1 MEQVPLATISLGG
14 EEISAALDVLKS
26 GNLTLGRQVEEFENE
41 MAAYLGVKHFV
52 MANSGSSANLLMFE
66 ALVRP
71 ARGEPRLRP
80 GDGVFVPA
88 IAWPTTIW
96 PVVQLGLVPIF
107 IDVEPETL
115 AMDPVLIERY
125 LKLSGLSMTKAMF
138 LIHPLGLALDME
150 RYFKLANE
158 YGLTVISDVCESL
171 GAKADSKPAGS
182 GSLMSSFSF
191 YFSHH
196 ITTMEGGG
204 VGTNDDSIRNDLIS
218 MRSHGWSR
226 GRSDSTQWLSNVSE
240 ADSRFQFV
248 TTGYNLRPMEIQGA
262 IGRVQLRK
270 LSQFVETRKSLAVRV
285 HNALNGGRLSLISG
299 GAAPSMQRAD
309 HSWMLLPL
317 RIQSDN
323 PSADRHRLMSFLEG
337 KGIATRPVLTGNF
350 LSQPAVRQ
358 IFQTWPHPKNFV
370 QAERVSQSAFL
381 VGAHH
386 EFSESQIIHLEA
398 SLVEASKL
406 LS

>member
-1 MEQVPLATISLGG
+1 MEQVPLATVSLGS

-26 GNLTLGRQVEEFENE
+26 GNLTIGRQVEEFENE
-41 MAAYLGVKHFV
+41 MAAYLGVRHFV
-52 MANSGSSANLLMFE
+52 MANSGSSANLLMLE

-71 ARGEPRLRP
+71 AVGEPRLRP

-88 IAWPTTIW
+88 IAWPTTVW
-96 PVVQLGLVPIF
+96 PVVQLGLAPIF
-107 IDVEPETL
+107 IDVHPQTL
-115 AMDPVLIERY
+115 AMDPDLIERH
-125 LKLSGLSMTKAMF
+125 LKLSGLSTAKAMF

-150 RYFKLANE
+150 PYFKLAKE

-171 GAKADSKPAGS
+171 GAKTDGKPAGS

-204 VGTNDDSIRNDLIS
+204 VATNDDGIRNDLIS

-226 GRSDSTQWLSNVSE
+226 GRSDSTQWISDISD
-240 ADSRFQFV
+240 ADARFQFV

-262 IGRVQLRK
+262 IGRIQLRK
-270 LSQFVETRKSLAVRV
+270 LSQFVEIRKAIAVRV
-285 HNALNGGRLSLISG
+285 HNALSGGRLSLISG
-299 GAAPSMQRAD
+299 GDIPSMHRVD
-309 HSWMLLPL
+309 HSWMLLPI
-317 RIQSDN
+317 RIESHN
-323 PSADRHRLMSFLEG
+323 PSLDRHRLMSFLEG

-358 IFQTWPHPKNFV
+358 IFQNWPHPENFV
-370 QAERVSQSAFL
+370 QAAKVSQSAFL

-386 EFSESQIIHLEA
+386 EFSESQITHLT
-398 SLVEASKL
+398 STLVEAAQL